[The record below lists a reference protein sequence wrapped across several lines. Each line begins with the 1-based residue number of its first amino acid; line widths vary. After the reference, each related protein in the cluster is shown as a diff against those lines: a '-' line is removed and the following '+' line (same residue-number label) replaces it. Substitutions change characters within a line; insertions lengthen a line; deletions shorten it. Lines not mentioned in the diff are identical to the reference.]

1 MDLEDI
7 LSTPERIRILEH
19 ILFKDEPFNV
29 TKVASELGF
38 SKGLVSKFLSI
49 LVTQKVLVRT
59 KRRFQLRPGTNIKA
73 LRILFNLERINA
85 RMFTRYPTV
94 QGVGIFGSKVKGSDT
109 QMSDLDIYIIVNR
122 IDDLEQSKLSRALRQ
137 RYGNVNALFLTK
149 DKVRQLKQ
157 ENEMFYYSLAFG
169 SITVYGDGIETVS
182 V

>member
-1 MDLEDI
+1 
-7 LSTPERIRILEH
+7 
-19 ILFKDEPFNV
+19 
-29 TKVASELGF
+29 
-38 SKGLVSKFLSI
+38 
-49 LVTQKVLVRT
+49 
-59 KRRFQLRPGTNIKA
+59 
-73 LRILFNLERINA
+73 
-85 RMFTRYPTV
+85 MFTRYPTV